1 MLDVCV
7 VGSANLDLVA
17 TTDRLPRP
25 GETVHGDSYHE
36 YPGGKGLNQA
46 VAAARSGAD
55 VAFVGAVGADDA
67 GRYLLATANASNVD
81 TTGVTVDDE
90 RPTGRAIISVDRQA
104 ENCIVVVPG
113 ANGRRSV
120 PRIPSARVVLAQL
133 EVPVEVVIGAFRQA
147 RTHGSITVLN
157 PAPAGRLPD
166 ELLSLCDLII
176 PNEHEVEMI
185 GGVEMLHRAGVRS
198 VIVTAGSR
206 GAMVSDR
213 TATPATWSQPS
224 WPVDVIDSTG
234 AGDAFCGG
242 FAARLAAGDTLASAV
257 RWGVAAGALA
267 TTVRGAVPSLPLAA
281 DVERQ
286 LAAS

>member
-17 TTDRLPRP
+17 TTGRLPRP

-90 RPTGRAIISVDRQA
+90 RQTGRAIISVDRQA

-133 EVPVEVVIGAFRQA
+133 RRQRIELRPVRS
-147 RTHGSITVLN
+147 R
-157 PAPAGRLPD
+157 GRLRAGLLYVGPGFAGAAVERCRILLHVRYLLCRECKRATAVARRKAGVHPFAGGPD
-166 ELLSLCDLII
+166 EVAAVGARQL
-176 PNEHEVEMI
+176 EHS
-185 GGVEMLHRAGVRS
+185 RA
-198 VIVTAGSR
+198 
-206 GAMVSDR
+206 
-213 TATPATWSQPS
+213 AT
-224 WPVDVIDSTG
+224 
-234 AGDAFCGG
+234 
-242 FAARLAAGDTLASAV
+242 LAA
-257 RWGVAAGALA
+257 
-267 TTVRGAVPSLPLAA
+267 
-281 DVERQ
+281 
-286 LAAS
+286 